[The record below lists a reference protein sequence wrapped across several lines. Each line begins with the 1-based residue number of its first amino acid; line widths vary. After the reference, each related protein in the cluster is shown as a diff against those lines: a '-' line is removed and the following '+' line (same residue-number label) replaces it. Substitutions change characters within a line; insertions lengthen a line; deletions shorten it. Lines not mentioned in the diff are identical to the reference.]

1 MDGRV
6 IMWNLVF
13 ILVFSPLSHFG
24 SASSQEP
31 EPVVDVVL
39 PSSDAS
45 VLAGDVPYERMNQ
58 KLNHDDFSKDNST
71 YETLD
76 TIQHDGSSIIE
87 KPSPSVKPQ
96 SSGPIPSKEDVDGFV
111 VLQNSFVV
119 NKSAYMS
126 GSFEGM
132 EVLGDFLYLRD
143 GADAITNVSTQGAG
157 NSSVTSQGLRLVYFP
172 KLDQYMISEGGLIV
186 YFAPGVD
193 RQAFEREY
201 SLKVKFDMTTVVSYF
216 PVGFE
221 RLNDLIAKLNSDVR
235 VLNIELDLIDP
246 YIRAQ

>member
-31 EPVVDVVL
+31 EPVIDVVL
-39 PSSDAS
+39 PSSEES
-45 VLAGDVPYERMNQ
+45 NLAGDVPYELINQ
-58 KLNHDDFSKDNST
+58 KLNSAEISNDDST
-71 YETLD
+71 YEPLD
-76 TIQHDGSSIIE
+76 IIQHDGSSTIE
-87 KPSPSVKPQ
+87 KSRASVKPQ
-96 SSGPIPSKEDVDGFV
+96 TSGQIASKEDVEEFLI
-111 VLQNSFVV
+111 LQNSFVV
-119 NKSAYMS
+119 NKSEYMS
-126 GSFEGM
+126 GSFEGI
-132 EVLGDFLYLRD
+132 EALGNFLYLRD
-143 GADAITNVSTQGAG
+143 GADALTNISAQGAE
-157 NSSVTSQGLRLVYFP
+157 NSTLKSEGLRLVYFP
-172 KLDQYMISEGGLIV
+172 KLQQYMVSEGGLIV
-186 YFAPGVD
+186 YFAAGVD

-201 SLKVKFDMTTVVSYF
+201 SLKIKFDMTTVVSYF

-246 YIRAQ
+246 YISAQ